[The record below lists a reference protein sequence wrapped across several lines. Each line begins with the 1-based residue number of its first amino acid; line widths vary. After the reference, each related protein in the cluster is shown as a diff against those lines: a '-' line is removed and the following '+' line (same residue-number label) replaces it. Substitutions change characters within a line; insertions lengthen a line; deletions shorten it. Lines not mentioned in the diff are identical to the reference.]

1 MSALLTVTVA
11 IKKPERLQE
20 YISQVPATMAPFDA
34 KMLSRGK
41 LKKML
46 NGERGH
52 QVEAVFE
59 FPSAEAIE
67 NWHASDAYQ
76 ALIPLRNEV
85 CDMTLAILESF

>member
-11 IKKPERLQE
+11 IKDPERLQE

-46 NGERGH
+46 DGERSH

-67 NWHASDAYQ
+67 NWYASDAYQ

-85 CDMTLAILESF
+85 CDMTLAIVESF